1 MEDKQQQF
9 SDIFERHSDELFR
22 HALLRLSDRE
32 RALEITQEAFFKA
45 WNHVSKE
52 GAEEIRQWRSFL
64 YRILNNLIIDEYR
77 KHKAQSLDAM
87 LANEET
93 SVMMEAELLRDDTD
107 ELEAAMVRFD
117 GAKAL
122 QALSELGE
130 QHKTVLML
138 RYIDG
143 LSPREIAESLGE
155 SENTVSVRIHR
166 GIKKLQQILQQ
177 KEHQS

>member
-1 MEDKQQQF
+1 MEHKQQQF
-9 SDIFERHSDELFR
+9 SDIFEQYSDELFR
-22 HALLRLSDRE
+22 HAFMRLSDRE
-32 RALEITQEAFFKA
+32 RALEITQEAFLKA
-45 WNHVSKE
+45 WNHTSKK

-93 SVMMEAELLRDDTD
+93 SVMMEGELLRDETN
-107 ELEAAMVRFD
+107 ELEAAIVRFD

-122 QALSELGE
+122 EALSELNE
-130 QHKTVLML
+130 QHRTVLML
-138 RYIDG
+138 RYVDG
-143 LSPREIAESLGE
+143 LSPREIAESLDE

-166 GIKKLQQILQQ
+166 GIKKLQQILNQEKLQ
-177 KEHQS
+177 